1 MVTYKAFSEMNK
13 HNDNIISVRPYQQLD
28 TPLSLI
34 SFNFHN
40 NLEGGITI
48 MVILQIS
55 KIEAQKG

>member
-1 MVTYKAFSEMNK
+1 MNK
-13 HNDNIISVRPYQQLD
+13 HNDNSISVSTYQQLN

-40 NLEGGITI
+40 NLEGVINI

>member
-1 MVTYKAFSEMNK
+1 MNK
-13 HNDNIISVRPYQQLD
+13 YNDNSISVSTYQQLN

-40 NLEGGITI
+40 SLEGGINI